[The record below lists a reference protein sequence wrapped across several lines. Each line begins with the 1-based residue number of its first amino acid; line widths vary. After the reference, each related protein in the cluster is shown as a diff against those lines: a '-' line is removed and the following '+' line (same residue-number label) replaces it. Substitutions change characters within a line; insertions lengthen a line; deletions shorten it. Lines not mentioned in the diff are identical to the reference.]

1 MLLLTDG
8 RVMIQEEGTNHWHA
22 LTPDSTGSYVN
33 GSWSSLSDMQYFRRY
48 YASGV

>member
-8 RVMIQEEGTNHWHA
+8 RLFVQDEGAADWWF

-33 GSWSSLSDMQYFRRY
+33 GTWSKVARVMSVELR
-48 YASGV
+48 